1 LSLSS
6 KYIRNYTI
14 DKKQQHL
21 FTPIKVCSVL
31 PSNVNDVECVSGIHV
46 IARSGVRLNYIV
58 YNLSTSKIER
68 DSAFPTEAQ
77 AFMGSYRSAITLLN
91 PGDVSRQ
98 RNGSHLTL
106 VNMFFYN

>member
-1 LSLSS
+1 
-6 KYIRNYTI
+6 
-14 DKKQQHL
+14 
-21 FTPIKVCSVL
+21 
-31 PSNVNDVECVSGIHV
+31 VECVSGIHV

-106 VNMFFYN
+106 VNMFFYNWRYTLAHKRWNLDTLIFSIC